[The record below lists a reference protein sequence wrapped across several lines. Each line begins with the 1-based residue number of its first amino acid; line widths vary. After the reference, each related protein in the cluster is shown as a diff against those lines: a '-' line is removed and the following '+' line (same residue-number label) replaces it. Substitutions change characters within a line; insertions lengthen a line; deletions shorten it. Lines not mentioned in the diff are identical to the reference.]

1 MHARFADPEPASP
14 DSPDGI
20 ETESLEARI
29 EAFKQ
34 NPQNMDALREVLDDV
49 VQRAETEANRRA
61 VEAQKSQQVDSAYL
75 IRIQTTLTKTLA
87 TSFFQGKEKR
97 QSFAIP
103 DFKNGKVVN
112 RARGFVVRIFD
123 AICNCANNNAAAATT
138 RFKLRSNS
146 GGGGGGGG
154 ASGNGKRQQSQD
166 EPETLILTKKKPSE
180 GKKKKGVSMA
190 DDVQAGVRLMD

>member
-14 DSPDGI
+14 DSPDRI
-20 ETESLEARI
+20 DTESLETRI

-34 NPQNMDALREVLDDV
+34 NPQNMAALREVLDDV
-49 VQRAETEANRRA
+49 VQRAESEANRRA
-61 VEAQKSQQVDSAYL
+61 VESQKSQ
-75 IRIQTTLTKTLA
+75 
-87 TSFFQGKEKR
+87 QGKEKR

-154 ASGNGKRQQSQD
+154 AGGNTSKRQQSQD
-166 EPETLILTKKKPSE
+166 EPETLALTKKKPAGE

-190 DDVQAGVRLMD
+190 DDVQAGVRLVD

>member
-14 DSPDGI
+14 DSEDGI
-20 ETESLEARI
+20 AAESLEARI

-34 NPQNMDALREVLDDV
+34 SPQNMAALQEVLDDV
-49 VQRAETEANRRA
+49 VLRAEAEANRRA
-61 VEAQKSQQVDSAYL
+61 VENQKSQ
-75 IRIQTTLTKTLA
+75 
-87 TSFFQGKEKR
+87 QGKEKR
-97 QSFAIP
+97 P
-103 DFKNGKVVN
+103 NFKNGKVVN

-146 GGGGGGGG
+146 GGGGG

-166 EPETLILTKKKPSE
+166 EPETLALTKKKPAGE

>member
-1 MHARFADPEPASP
+1 MHARFADPEPASS
-14 DSPDGI
+14 DSEDGI
-20 ETESLEARI
+20 ATESLEARI

-34 NPQNMDALREVLDDV
+34 SPQNMAALREVLDDV
-49 VQRAETEANRRA
+49 VLRAETEANRRA
-61 VEAQKSQQVDSAYL
+61 VENQKSQ
-75 IRIQTTLTKTLA
+75 
-87 TSFFQGKEKR
+87 QGKEKR
-97 QSFAIP
+97 QN
-103 DFKNGKVVN
+103 FKNGKVVN

-146 GGGGGGGG
+146 GGGG

-166 EPETLILTKKKPSE
+166 EPETLVLTKKKPAGE

>member
-14 DSPDGI
+14 DSEDRI

-34 NPQNMDALREVLDDV
+34 SPQNMAALREVLDDV
-49 VQRAETEANRRA
+49 VLRAETEANRRA
-61 VEAQKSQQVDSAYL
+61 VDSQKSQ
-75 IRIQTTLTKTLA
+75 
-87 TSFFQGKEKR
+87 QGKEKR
-97 QSFAIP
+97 P
-103 DFKNGKVVN
+103 NFKNGKVVN

-146 GGGGGGGG
+146 GGGGGSGDGGG

-166 EPETLILTKKKPSE
+166 EPETLVLTKKKPASE
-180 GKKKKGVSMA
+180 GKKKKGVTMA

>member
-14 DSPDGI
+14 DSPNGI

-61 VEAQKSQQVDSAYL
+61 VENQKSQ
-75 IRIQTTLTKTLA
+75 
-87 TSFFQGKEKR
+87 QGKEKR
-97 QSFAIP
+97 QN
-103 DFKNGKVVN
+103 FKNGKVVN

-146 GGGGGGGG
+146 GGGGGVGG

>member
-14 DSPDGI
+14 DSEDRI

-34 NPQNMDALREVLDDV
+34 SPQNMAALREVLDDV
-49 VQRAETEANRRA
+49 VLRAEAEANRRA
-61 VEAQKSQQVDSAYL
+61 VESQKSQ
-75 IRIQTTLTKTLA
+75 
-87 TSFFQGKEKR
+87 QGKEKR
-97 QSFAIP
+97 P
-103 DFKNGKVVN
+103 NFKNGKVVN

-146 GGGGGGGG
+146 GGGAGAGGGG
-154 ASGNGKRQQSQD
+154 ATGNGKRQQSQD
-166 EPETLILTKKKPSE
+166 EPETLVLTKKKPVGE

>member
-49 VQRAETEANRRA
+49 VQRAETEANRRV
-61 VEAQKSQQVDSAYL
+61 VESQKSQ
-75 IRIQTTLTKTLA
+75 
-87 TSFFQGKEKR
+87 QGKEKR
-97 QSFAIP
+97 QN
-103 DFKNGKVVN
+103 FKNGKVVN

-146 GGGGGGGG
+146 GGGGGVAG

>member
-14 DSPDGI
+14 DSEDGI
-20 ETESLEARI
+20 ATESLEARI

-34 NPQNMDALREVLDDV
+34 SPQNMAALREVLDDV
-49 VQRAETEANRRA
+49 VLRAETEANRRA
-61 VEAQKSQQVDSAYL
+61 VENQKSQ
-75 IRIQTTLTKTLA
+75 
-87 TSFFQGKEKR
+87 QGKEKR
-97 QSFAIP
+97 QN
-103 DFKNGKVVN
+103 FKNGKVVN

-146 GGGGGGGG
+146 GGGG

-166 EPETLILTKKKPSE
+166 EPETLVLTKKRPAGE

>member
-14 DSPDGI
+14 DSVDGI

-29 EAFKQ
+29 EAFKL
-34 NPQNMDALREVLDDV
+34 NPQNMAALREALDDV
-49 VQRAETEANRRA
+49 LLRAESEANRRA
-61 VEAQKSQQVDSAYL
+61 VESHKSQ
-75 IRIQTTLTKTLA
+75 
-87 TSFFQGKEKR
+87 QGKEKR
-97 QSFAIP
+97 P
-103 DFKNGKVVN
+103 NFKNGKVVN

-146 GGGGGGGG
+146 GGGGGGG

-166 EPETLILTKKKPSE
+166 EPETLVLTKKKPAGE

>member
-14 DSPDGI
+14 DSVDGI

-34 NPQNMDALREVLDDV
+34 NTHNMAALREALDDV
-49 VQRAETEANRRA
+49 LLRAETEANRRA
-61 VEAQKSQQVDSAYL
+61 VESQKSQ
-75 IRIQTTLTKTLA
+75 
-87 TSFFQGKEKR
+87 QGKEKR
-97 QSFAIP
+97 PSFAIP

-154 ASGNGKRQQSQD
+154 GASGNGKRQQSQD
-166 EPETLILTKKKPSE
+166 EPETLVLTKKKLAGE

>member
-14 DSPDGI
+14 DSPDRI
-20 ETESLEARI
+20 EAESLEARI

-34 NPQNMDALREVLDDV
+34 NPQNMAALRGVLEDV

-61 VEAQKSQQVDSAYL
+61 DAEGQKSQQVGQAY
-75 IRIQTTLTKTLA
+75 ISNPFR
-87 TSFFQGKEKR
+87 
-97 QSFAIP
+97 FAIP

-146 GGGGGGGG
+146 GGGTGAGSGGGGNG
-154 ASGNGKRQQSQD
+154 GKRQQSQD
-166 EPETLILTKKKPSE
+166 EPETLALTKKKPAGE